1 MAERTRWK
9 AIAARVLEV
18 AVVVAIGALIW
29 SNYTLRARVLRAQSA
44 RPAEALRAFAVGER
58 FDRVPVV
65 RPDGSAQTLDLTSGR
80 TLVAV
85 LNPSCGSCQTS
96 LAQLGAGSP
105 LSSIVFAAK
114 DSPPGLPE
122 AAAKAGLGDRVYT
135 ISSAASPQFRE
146 RFVVNPQI
154 FVVDR
159 GKVVR
164 ICDSV
169 AECGP
174 GAY

>member
-1 MAERTRWK
+1 MAEQPRWK
-9 AIAARVLEV
+9 TIAGRALEV
-18 AVVVAIGALIW
+18 AVVIAIGGLIW
-29 SNYTLRARVLRAQSA
+29 SNYTLRARGARAQSA
-44 RPAEALRAFAVGER
+44 RPATLQAFAVGER
-58 FDRVPVV
+58 FDRIPVV
-65 RPDGSAQTLDLTSGR
+65 RADGSAQTLDLTAGR

-96 LAQLGAGSP
+96 LAQLGAISP
-105 LSSIVFAAK
+105 LPSIVFAAK

-122 AAAKAGLGDRVYT
+122 AAAKAGLRDRVYT
-135 ISSAASPQFRE
+135 VATAASPQFRE

-164 ICDSV
+164 TCASV
-169 AECGP
+169 AECSVGSS
-174 GAY
+174 